1 MSHEIEHDP
10 GGGILASNLL
20 WICVGLAVFIII
32 GFILPT
38 PQSVVDTVEKYGFA
52 QKMIEWEV
60 AHDAQGAARKTM
72 IVLGLIPMAVIF
84 FATEAIPIGLTGILM
99 PTMAY
104 FLHLL
109 PRNMIGKT
117 FAGDA
122 PMFLLGVLAMGVAV
136 VDVGLHKRLAS
147 WLLGWTKGFMIPVF
161 VLAIS
166 MSVVGSFISAHA
178 MCAFMTPVMAAVY
191 FGAVSANSRGG
202 EVQHDPALAK
212 FLLFT
217 LCFALNVGGVG
228 SPAAGGRNVI
238 MMGFWSEYNVP
249 MDFFT
254 WMKYG
259 LPMVPIL
266 GVVVAVYMLILFG
279 RKIKTKDLTPG
290 LEAIKDETK
299 RMGKMTYAE
308 YVTFGMLL
316 LILFLWIVGG
326 EELGLG
332 GPSLLALLIPVL
344 FKTTD
349 WKKILGRHILGCLVY
364 VLRGP
369 HLGCPSPTEWRGF
382 MVGSELFE
390 DPQGHWNE
398 PRLGLVDR
406 IIRSV
411 RFDDKFYVGCRDD
424 CAPGSHCDSHGN
436 HDGRRGRAL
445 GGGSCCGFCH
455 FLCPLPY
462 CGDPQ
467 QCHCLRPRGLS
478 GHRGED
484 DSPHGFL
491 KIWLRALP
499 SFHGRGLGHRIFG
512 GLQRG
517 GFSRRHSRDG
527 QGGHGRW
534 STIEEERIR
543 GIKDSRIQ
551 VKTTNHNIVDR
562 YRIHHQ
568 E

>member
-1 MSHEIEHDP
+1 MSHELEHDVG
-10 GGGILASNLL
+10 GGGILANKLL
-20 WICVGLAVFIII
+20 WICIGLGIFILI

-38 PQSVVDTVEKYGFA
+38 PQSVIDIVEKYGFA
-52 QKMIEWEV
+52 KKMIEWEV
-60 AHDAQGAARKTM
+60 AHDTVDAARKAK
-72 IVLGLIPMAVIF
+72 IVLGIIPMAIIY
-84 FATEAIPIGLTGILM
+84 FATEALPIGLTGILM
-99 PTMAY
+99 PMLAY

-109 PRNMIGKT
+109 PRKMIGKT

-147 WLLGWTKGFMIPVF
+147 WLLGWTKGFLVPVF
-161 VLAIS
+161 VLCIS

-202 EVQHDPALAK
+202 KIEHDPALAK

-249 MDFFT
+249 MNFFT

-266 GVVVAVYMLILFG
+266 GIMVAVYMLVLFG

-290 LEAIKDETK
+290 LAAIKEETRK
-299 RMGKMTYAE
+299 MGKMTYAE

-332 GPSLLALLIPVL
+332 GPSLLALLIPVV

-349 WKKILGRHILGCLVY
+349 WKKILGGISWDAWFMYCGALTLGALLKESGAALWLAKSFLKILGAV
-364 VLRGP
+364 GM
-369 HLGCPSPTEWRGF
+369 SKGF
-382 MVGSELFE
+382 GLWVGMS
-390 DPQGHWNE
+390 
-398 PRLGLVDR
+398 
-406 IIRSV
+406 
-411 RFDDKFYVGCRDD
+411 
-424 CAPGSHCDSHGN
+424 
-436 HDGRRGRAL
+436 
-445 GGGSCCGFCH
+445 
-455 FLCPLPY
+455 
-462 CGDPQ
+462 
-467 QCHCLRPRGLS
+467 GLS
-478 GHRGED
+478 GLMTNFMSDAGTTALLGPIVIPMGIMTGVAGEPWAVGLAVAFATSFAHFLIVGTPNNAIVYGLGIYPD
-484 DSPHGFL
+484 TGEKMIHPMDFVKYGFILWVLSMAVVWVVGFL
-491 KIWLRALP
+491 
-499 SFHGRGLGHRIFG
+499 
-512 GLQRG
+512 
-517 GFSRRHSRDG
+517 
-527 QGGHGRW
+527 
-534 STIEEERIR
+534 
-543 GIKDSRIQ
+543 GIY
-551 VKTTNHNIVDR
+551 NIVGFPPEILETAR
-562 YRIHHQ
+562 GVMETGAQ
-568 E
+568 